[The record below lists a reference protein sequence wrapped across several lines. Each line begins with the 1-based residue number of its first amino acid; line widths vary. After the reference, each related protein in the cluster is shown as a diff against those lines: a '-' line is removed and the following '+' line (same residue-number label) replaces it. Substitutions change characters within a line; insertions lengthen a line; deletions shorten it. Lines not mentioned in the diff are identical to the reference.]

1 MDVNE
6 YTSEKNIIMRHM
18 LDHDHIYGDLLK
30 DFMDILAEFHIV
42 NGNIYFY
49 NSDID
54 DLAYNYL
61 CTDSDRLLIMNK
73 FIKFIND
80 IIPGEFR
87 IMDVLYCLENY
98 DQ

>member
-1 MDVNE
+1 MDLKDYNH
-6 YTSEKNIIMRHM
+6 EKQIIMRHM
-18 LDHDHIYGDLLK
+18 LDHDHIYGDLLV

-49 NSDID
+49 EIDID
-54 DLAYNYL
+54 DIAYNYL
-61 CTDSDRLLIMNK
+61 CTDGDRLLIMNK
-73 FIKFIND
+73 FIKFINN

-98 DQ
+98 NQ